1 DIVTFIVNQ
10 GAQIAD
16 FVNAV
21 LDAVIAIANGGPA
34 GVPKMVETA
43 LATSVPLL
51 IGFLASL
58 LGIGNLA
65 NKVKSVFHAV
75 AKPVNRAIDKII
87 NLITKVGKK
96 LWAKID
102 EKKNRKPDRG
112 KTNKNK
118 EQELPTAK
126 AEAKSITHS
135 HNISGESPERLKS
148 TLNSL
153 RKKYSWIRGFKLEGD
168 KPYSVWLLASRHKIY
183 DKYSGLNEQER
194 NQRRKESRERRA
206 RERRRGDE
214 TGAPLGSSQVRGFRN
229 AGEVMERLGNLRNRM
244 LKFGYEDT
252 IVGIR
257 GSSITGGS
265 SKGGGFRWHPK
276 GLKASD
282 VDFLACSPKLEE
294 ELIRSGAH
302 FKINQRLE
310 HHQLEAHRPDIAA
323 SLEDFGEETK
333 RQIGRKADA
342 MILRKDFFDSL
353 TPGEFIRY
361 PS

>member
-1 DIVTFIVNQ
+1 
-10 GAQIAD
+10 AS
-16 FVNAV
+16 
-21 LDAVIAIANGGPA
+21 
-34 GVPKMVETA
+34 VPKMVETA
-43 LATSVPLL
+43 LATSIPLL

-58 LGIGNLA
+58 LGISGLT
-65 NKVKSVFHAV
+65 NKVKSVFHTV

-87 NLITKVGKK
+87 NFITKAGKK
-96 LWAKID
+96 LWTKL
-102 EKKNRKPDRG
+102 KNKGDRG
-112 KTNKNK
+112 LDKGQNKKDK
-118 EQELPTAK
+118 ERELPAAK
-126 AEAKSITHS
+126 NEAKSITQS
-135 HNISGESPERLKS
+135 HEASGKPPGKLKS
-148 TLNSL
+148 ALNSL
-153 RKKYSWIRGFKLEGD
+153 RKKYRWIRGFKLEGD
-168 KPYSVWLLASRHKIY
+168 GPHSVWLLASKHKIY
-183 DKYSGLNEQER
+183 DKYQGLNEQEQ
-194 NQRRKESRERRA
+194 NQRRKENRERRA
-206 RERRRGDE
+206 RESRRRDE
-214 TGAPLGSSQVRGFRN
+214 TGAPLGNSRVRGFRN

-244 LKFGYEDT
+244 LRFGYEDT

-282 VDFLACSPKLEE
+282 VDFLVCSAKLEG

-310 HHQLEAHRPDIAA
+310 HHELEAHRPDIAS

-342 MILRKDFFDSL
+342 MMLRKDFFDSL